1 MAAARDFKF
10 CTLVRQVAVYH
21 WDYKPSLKGAW
32 SRSRDVFKFSE
43 ISDKYLGNGAR
54 QRHSYN
60 ERQIGNH
67 IWAIK
72 WYECQ

>member
-43 ISDKYLGNGAR
+43 ISDNILETVQDRDIVTTKD
-54 QRHSYN
+54 
-60 ERQIGNH
+60 
-67 IWAIK
+67 K
-72 WYECQ
+72 